1 MRAGGAL
8 MTARGTWK
16 QSERRMATILG
27 GERVP
32 VTGRE
37 RGHAPDIE
45 GVTWAGRRVAIEH
58 KYGKR
63 IISSR
68 LGTAI
73 SQARAA
79 CKASSDIPLVTIE
92 QTDGLTRSS
101 NLRLA
106 LLDVGLLVD
115 IIEHYEQ
122 RIRVLEARAP
132 VAPGAVCVRCGGSV
146 VVNEALC
153 LSCGRAA

>member
-1 MRAGGAL
+1 
-8 MTARGTWK
+8 MTTRNTWK

-63 IISSR
+63 ILSAR

-73 SQARAA
+73 DQAKAA
-79 CKASSDIPLVTIE
+79 CRASSDIPLVTIE
-92 QTDGLTRSS
+92 ETGLTRTM

-122 RIRVLEARAP
+122 RIRTLEARAP
-132 VAPGAVCVRCGGSV
+132 VAPGAVCLRCGGSV